1 RCAGQCRPGS
11 TCAAAS
17 GDTGPVRTPS
27 SQSPCQT
34 LELTAAH
41 GAAVRGVRAMGGDL
55 RATPRTPDHLR
66 GGAAGRAHRGRLA
79 RGRGLV
85 PDEDTVAL
93 LAAPGALGL
102 LDDGQLG
109 GLALLGQALVVG
121 QLLAADLAVA
131 IPPFRHCDHGYSPPS
146 IPAYSTGSSASDS

>member
-1 RCAGQCRPGS
+1 
-11 TCAAAS
+11 
-17 GDTGPVRTPS
+17 
-27 SQSPCQT
+27 
-34 LELTAAH
+34 
-41 GAAVRGVRAMGGDL
+41 RGVGAVGGNLDPAVDTLDHGRGRA
-55 RATPRTPDHLR
+55 A
-66 GGAAGRAHRGRLA
+66 GGAERRRLA

-109 GLALLGQALVVG
+109 GLALLGQALIVG

-131 IPPFRHCDHGYSPPS
+131 IPPFRHCDHQSPPS
-146 IPAYSTGSSASDS
+146 IPAYSTGS

>member
-1 RCAGQCRPGS
+1 
-11 TCAAAS
+11 
-17 GDTGPVRTPS
+17 
-27 SQSPCQT
+27 
-34 LELTAAH
+34 
-41 GAAVRGVRAMGGDL
+41 MGGDL

-93 LAAPGALGL
+93 LATPGALGL

-109 GLALLGQALVVG
+109 GLSLLGQALVVG
-121 QLLAADLAVA
+121 QFLATHLTV
-131 IPPFRHCDHGYSPPS
+131 PVVPLHHCSRGCSPPS
-146 IPAYSTGSSASDS
+146 FPAYSAGSSASDSSRLSLASSAARACFRYGSRCQYVISSHRIGML